1 MDVARVNVLV
11 LMGGKS
17 GEHSV
22 SLRSGRGV
30 YLALDR
36 ARYNPIPVI
45 IGEDGLWLLPPA
57 DDCPLEPDQSWRRC
71 NLAEGLA
78 FLQAKAGLVFPVMH
92 GANGEDGTMQGML
105 QLAGLPFVGSDCGA
119 SALAMNKPRTK
130 DVYRCAGL
138 ATPPGVWFTSADWR
152 CDSFRILQDIT
163 ALGIP
168 CVVKTCRSGS
178 SVGVSIVREASALL
192 TIIEELLPLSGD
204 LLVEGFVKGREF
216 TCGVIEDP
224 RDGLAPR
231 ALPIVE
237 IRPRV
242 SSWFDFKAK
251 YQADGSDELCPAP
264 IPPALAQRFQ
274 EAGLAA
280 HKFLGC
286 RGMSRTDIIWNEA
299 EDRVEVIETNTIPG
313 FTEASLLPKAAAAAG
328 LDYAALVNLLVAA
341 ALKYGSGSAAE
352 A

>member
-1 MDVARVNVLV
+1 VD
-11 LMGGKS
+11 
-17 GEHSV
+17 
-22 SLRSGRGV
+22 
-30 YLALDR
+30 
-36 ARYNPIPVI
+36 PT
-45 IGEDGLWLLPPA
+45 
-57 DDCPLEPDQSWRRC
+57 WRRC
-71 NLAEGLA
+71 NLAQGLA
-78 FLQAKAGLVFPVMH
+78 FLQEHGGLVFPVMH

-105 QLAGLPFVGSDCGA
+105 QLAGLPFVGSDCAA
-119 SALAMNKPRTK
+119 SALAMNKPRAK

-178 SVGVSIVREASALL
+178 SVGVSIVREPSGLL
-192 TIIEELLPLSGD
+192 PILEELLPLSGD
-204 LLVEGFVKGREF
+204 LLVEGFIKGREF
-216 TCGVIEDP
+216 TCGVIDDP
-224 RDGLAPR
+224 REGLAPR

-264 IPPALAQRFQ
+264 IPRALAERFQ
-274 EAGLAA
+274 EAGLLA
-280 HKFLGC
+280 HKYLGC
-286 RGMSRTDIIWNEA
+286 RGLSRTDLIWNEPA
-299 EDRVEVIETNTIPG
+299 DRVEVIETNTIPG

-328 LDYAALVNLLVAA
+328 LDYEALVNLLVTA
-341 ALKYGSGSAAE
+341 ALSYAGGPGAGA
-352 A
+352 